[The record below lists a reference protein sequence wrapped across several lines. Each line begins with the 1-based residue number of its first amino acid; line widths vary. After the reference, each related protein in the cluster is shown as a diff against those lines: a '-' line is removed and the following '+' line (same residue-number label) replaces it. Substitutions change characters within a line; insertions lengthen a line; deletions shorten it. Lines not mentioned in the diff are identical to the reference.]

1 MRNQDQNPGTDS
13 DPKCRRYQLISELLL
28 SYARREDKETDEMDH
43 MLVRALDEYTKMKQ
57 SNNTYQY
64 TTTLDQPVKED
75 MRSQFGPSNPSNECL
90 EDLLDPTISPAN
102 FLSSQE
108 ISDFFE
114 SFDHF
119 KGNEENVSP
128 GASSGGVPPP
138 LKECSVCFTNKT
150 TKWRRG
156 MYLEQLCHPY
166 YMYEE
171 RHPGKKRP
179 QFLIEMT
186 FERITEVPKP
196 PVKKIRAPPPPK
208 QCSVCFK
215 NECSTWRRGR
225 NRERLCSNCYMY
237 DIAHDGKKRPQELIE
252 TTYRRNTGAQYPY
265 GAPVPLDLKRP
276 CFKCGKKEVKRRN
289 KCMKCYDA
297 DRWLEKLKKREEN
310 AKMSSLY

>member
-1 MRNQDQNPGTDS
+1 MTNKDQNTDS
-13 DPKCRRYQLISELLL
+13 ESKCKRYQLISKLLL
-28 SYARREDKETDEMDH
+28 SYARGEDKETDEMDH

-57 SNNTYQY
+57 SNNAYQY
-64 TTTLDQPVKED
+64 KAALDQSAKEG
-75 MRSQFGPSNPSNECL
+75 MRTQFEHK
-90 EDLLDPTISPAN
+90 E
-102 FLSSQE
+102 
-108 ISDFFE
+108 
-114 SFDHF
+114 
-119 KGNEENVSP
+119 NEENDIPETPSET
-128 GASSGGVPPP
+128 VPPP

-156 MYLEQLCHPY
+156 MYLEQLCHPC

-186 FERITEVPKP
+186 FERVTEVPKP
-196 PVKKIRAPPPPK
+196 PVKKIRAPPSPK

-252 TTYRRNTGAQYPY
+252 TTYRRNTGAQYPF
-265 GAPVPLDLKRP
+265 GAPEVSMDLKRP
-276 CFKCGKKEVKRRN
+276 CFKCGRKEVKRRN

>member
-1 MRNQDQNPGTDS
+1 MTRQNPDPDPDS
-13 DPKCRRYQLISELLL
+13 NSKHRRFQLISELLS
-28 SYARREDKETDEMDH
+28 SYARGEGEETDEIDH

-64 TTTLDQPVKED
+64 RTTLDQSAKKE
-75 MRSQFGPSNPSNECL
+75 MKTQLGPSNPSNESL
-90 EDLLDPTISPAN
+90 ENLLDPTISPSS
-102 FLSSQE
+102 FLSAQE
-108 ISDFFE
+108 ISNFFE
-114 SFDHF
+114 TLEHQ
-119 KGNEENVSP
+119 GNEENDTP
-128 GASSGGVPPP
+128 ETSSGGIPPP

-156 MYLEQLCHPY
+156 MYLEQLCHPC

-171 RHPGKKRP
+171 RHPGRKRP

-196 PVKKIRAPPPPK
+196 PFKKTRAPPAPK

-215 NECSTWRRGR
+215 NKCSTWRRGR

-237 DIAHDGKKRPQELIE
+237 DVAHDGKKRPQELIE

-265 GAPVPLDLKRP
+265 GAPIPLDLKRP
-276 CFKCGKKEVKRRN
+276 CFKCGKREVKR
-289 KCMKCYDA
+289 
-297 DRWLEKLKKREEN
+297 
-310 AKMSSLY
+310 S